1 MILGIADRDTREQCK
16 LSSCHQRR
24 KSATTNTV
32 ATGDV
37 NTAQMIGNRQ
47 NLPCGR
53 FAMGIS
59 YSAEKDDLYYPA
71 KRAVFF
77 PNGRP
82 QSGAALCVEIARLAY
97 CQLETSFAFDQ
108 DRIRKVLG
116 RIQFTE
122 CKFFETAT
130 EPNGGG
136 SHALLALDGKK
147 NLAVLA
153 FRGTDRDDPSDLL
166 DDLNVIPQ
174 PWSAGGNV
182 SSGFAKALLDVW
194 QGVDDAL
201 QLIRDYN
208 LLFTGH
214 SLGAAM
220 ATLAS
225 SLQKPKSLY
234 TFGSPRV
241 GNQAFVDLLNGLDN
255 HRYVDC
261 CDLVARVPPEGLL
274 EYAHIPGELYYID
287 CDRAVEARDP
297 KDPYIGT
304 DQTHAEEVYFQNYA
318 WRIGDV
324 ALRPL
329 ADHAPVNYVWPVTAA
344 TS

>member
-1 MILGIADRDTREQCK
+1 
-16 LSSCHQRR
+16 
-24 KSATTNTV
+24 
-32 ATGDV
+32 
-37 NTAQMIGNRQ
+37 
-47 NLPCGR
+47 
-53 FAMGIS
+53 MGVP

-71 KRAVFF
+71 KRGRFF
-77 PNGRP
+77 PNRRP
-82 QSGAALCVEIARLAY
+82 QSDAALCVEMARLAY
-97 CQLETSFAFDQ
+97 CRLETGFAFDQ
-108 DRIRKVLG
+108 ARIRKVLG
-116 RIQFTE
+116 SIQFTD

-130 EPNGGG
+130 EPDGGG
-136 SHALLALDGKK
+136 SHAFLALDGNNK
-147 NLAVLA
+147 LAVLA
-153 FRGTDRDDPSDLL
+153 FRGTDKDDHSDLA
-166 DDLNVIPQ
+166 DDFNALPQ
-174 PWSAGGNV
+174 PWPRGGHV
-182 SSGFAKALLDVW
+182 HSGFAKALGDVW
-194 QGVDDAL
+194 QEVAAAL
-201 QLIRDYN
+201 QPVSKYE

-241 GNQAFVDLLNGLDN
+241 GNQAFVELLKGLDN

-274 EYAHIPGELYYID
+274 GYAHIPGDLHYID
-287 CDRAVEARDP
+287 LDRAVMQRDP

-304 DQTHAEEVYFQNYA
+304 DQTHAEEDYLKKYA

-329 ADHAPVNYVWPVTAA
+329 ADHAPVNYVWPVTAV
-344 TS
+344 TP